1 MEPPQ
6 SAGSWLRERDSP
18 PLGRRLDGFAITAA
32 HLRQSAGATRP
43 APSGIVRLG
52 RVRPGQQRL
61 GRLLVQGWCRLIRLG
76 ADQLGRTTAESR
88 PRRYRDGHARPWGQ
102 RRSASR
108 TLPRRGRP
116 PPAAPD
122 KRAPPAT
129 ALLGGALAGSGP
141 GTSPCI
147 DGLSLVTDMVVPQRL
162 TCSNHAH
169 DDGRPYP
176 ARLRRDP
183 RPPMR
188 CCAAP

>member
-18 PLGRRLDGFAITAA
+18 PLGRRLER
-32 HLRQSAGATRP
+32 LRHHGGSPSDSQPGATRP

-52 RVRPGQQRL
+52 RVRSGQQRL

-141 GTSPCI
+141 GTSPCV
-147 DGLSLVTDMVVPQRL
+147 DGLSLVTGMVVPQRL

-169 DDGRPYP
+169 DDGRLYHTTPSCVG
-176 ARLRRDP
+176 DP
-183 RPPMR
+183 RHS
-188 CCAAP
+188 